1 MELAAK
7 DLMESLHASLKQV
20 GGKEGLR
27 ATALL
32 HSGEYNSVAP
42 VRKLWDMVSP
52 SRVMQNATDT

>member
-20 GGKEGLR
+20 EGKEGLR